1 MRASVGAR
9 WRQRREPRLASIDP
23 HRARLPFHARDDAR
37 VDDRVRR
44 PRLDP
49 APPLRPLDARPGI
62 APAAALALAGAG
74 ALAFLPAAH
83 REVVDVEAR
92 AIGLVLGLEVGLADV
107 RARSRIA
114 AGVADERRRAV
125 FQPAARRRALDAGL
139 DPGPGLA
146 ARIAAAAVAA
156 HEPRGRL
163 EIGVVAP
170 RLVEAVDGAGGRR
183 EKDEQEEEPGAAH
196 GVSPRVQ
203 QRKSGMIPAW
213 RIGAPAGGDHTNSRS
228 FLSSRPL

>member
-1 MRASVGAR
+1 MPISAAFSATKASALSAR
-9 WRQRREPRLASIDP
+9 VNAFGSQSGRPRIACVISRLLSSASSRMTAYMDAPGLAEARVSAERVREWWRRGRLPRLASIDP

-49 APPLRPLDARPGI
+49 APPLRPLDDRPGL

-92 AIGLVLGLEVGLADV
+92 TVGLVLGLEVGLADV
-107 RARSRIA
+107 RAGSRIA
-114 AGVADERRRAV
+114 AGVADERWRAV
-125 FQPAARRRALDAGL
+125 FQPTARRRALDAGL

-146 ARIAAAAVAA
+146 ARIA
-156 HEPRGRL
+156 PQLLR
-163 EIGVVAP
+163 
-170 RLVEAVDGAGGRR
+170 
-183 EKDEQEEEPGAAH
+183 
-196 GVSPRVQ
+196 
-203 QRKSGMIPAW
+203 
-213 RIGAPAGGDHTNSRS
+213 HTNHEAASK
-228 FLSSRPL
+228 LV